1 MIRDWFKKNFADP
14 QVVYLAVG
22 LLLIFG
28 GIFWFGKTLAPFLT
42 SVVIAYLLNGLV
54 DPIIRLRCPRLV
66 ATLLVYMLFVLC
78 LLLIFFA
85 LIPMLSKQ
93 ASQLVQQLPSII
105 GEGQK
110 TLMQLPQQYPDFIS
124 SLQVQE
130 LISMIQLQLGQLG
143 QQVVSLSLSS
153 VVGLISILIYVILVP
168 MMVFFLMKDRTR
180 ITRWVADC
188 LPSENALAKQVWK
201 QVDIQ
206 IGNYVRGKFWEVL
219 IVWWADYVAFRVMGL
234 PYAMLLSVLVGL
246 SVLVPYV
253 GAAVVTV
260 PVIAVAWHTW
270 GWSPDMIY
278 LVSVYLVIQALD
290 GTVLV
295 PLLFS
300 EVVNLHPVA
309 IMVAVLFFGGVW
321 GVLGVFF
328 AIPLATLV
336 QAVMVAWPRAGRV
349 KTDIVSPS

>member
-1 MIRDWFKKNFADP
+1 MLNNWLKKHFSDP

-22 LLLIFG
+22 LLLIFS

-42 SVVIAYLLNGLV
+42 AIVIAYLLNGLV
-54 DPIIRLRCPRLV
+54 DPVTRLRCPRLV
-66 ATLLVYMLFVLC
+66 ATLVVYILFMLFI
-78 LLLIFFA
+78 LLIIFA

-93 ASQLVQQLPSII
+93 ASQLFQQLPSILS
-105 GEGQK
+105 ESQK
-110 TLMQLPQQYPDFIS
+110 TLMQLPVRYPDFIS
-124 SLQVQE
+124 STQVQE
-130 LISMIQLQLGQLG
+130 LIGMIQQQLGRLG

-168 MMVFFLMKDRTR
+168 MMVFFLMKDRSR
-180 ITRWVADC
+180 ITQWLADC
-188 LPSENALAKQVWK
+188 LPNENALAKRVWR

-219 IVWWADYVAFRVMGL
+219 IVWWADYVAFRIMGL

-260 PVIAVAWHTW
+260 PVFAVAWYTW
-270 GWSPDMIY
+270 GGTSEMIY
-278 LVSVYLVIQALD
+278 LMLVYLVIQALD
-290 GTVLV
+290 GTLLV
-295 PLLFS
+295 PLLFA

-309 IMVAVLFFGGVW
+309 IMVAVLFFGGLW

-336 QAVMVAWPRAGRV
+336 QAVMVAWPKEGVV
-349 KTDIVSPS
+349 KTDITSPS